1 MPGPGDEMAAGAG
14 GRAWMRASDADREQ
28 VIDVLKTAF
37 VEGRLAKDELD
48 LRVGQV
54 LASRTYADLGALT
67 ADIPTG
73 PVRAPSPNPARKPA
87 GVPLAVRG
95 AVGLMCAGA
104 VLTLADVVTVLVTLG
119 GVRWAAAHD
128 FGAGQWPIVMLT
140 QVDFWLVS
148 APIGA
153 GVWLWLAWANGR
165 GYHWARPAFA
175 AFFGLL
181 TIVLFVGLGGD
192 RLPYTW
198 RDVIATTVL
207 WLVGLVAVLL
217 IFSQTASQYYQ
228 RRAATRAATPA
239 NGTGR

>member
-1 MPGPGDEMAAGAG
+1 
-14 GRAWMRASDADREQ
+14 MRASHADREQ
-28 VIDVLKTAF
+28 VVDMLKVAF
-37 VEGRLAKDELD
+37 VQGRLAKDEFD

-67 ADIPTG
+67 ADIPAG
-73 PVRAPSPNPARKPA
+73 PVRAPSPGPARKPA
-87 GVPLAVRG
+87 SVPKPTAVRA
-95 AVGLMCAGA
+95 AVGLMCLGA

-119 GVRWAAAHD
+119 GVRSAAAND

-140 QVDFWLVS
+140 QVDFWLAS

-165 GYHWARPAFA
+165 GYPWARPAFV

-181 TIVLFVGLGGD
+181 TIVPFFGLGED

-207 WLVGLVAVLL
+207 WLAGLVVMLL
-217 IFSQTASQYYQ
+217 LFSEPASQYYQ
-228 RRAATRAATPA
+228 RRAAARAATPA

>member
-1 MPGPGDEMAAGAG
+1 MGA
-14 GRAWMRASDADREQ
+14 SHADREQ
-28 VIDVLKTAF
+28 VIDMLKTAF
-37 VEGRLAKDELD
+37 VQGRLAKDELD

-54 LASRTYADLGALT
+54 LASRTHADLGALT

-87 GVPLAVRG
+87 GVPMAVRG

-228 RRAATRAATPA
+228 RRAPTRAATPA

>member
-1 MPGPGDEMAAGAG
+1 
-14 GRAWMRASDADREQ
+14 MRASHADREQ

-37 VEGRLAKDELD
+37 VQGQLAKDELD

-67 ADIPTG
+67 ADIPAG
-73 PVRAPSPNPARKPA
+73 PVRAQSPTPAGKPA
-87 GVPLAVRG
+87 SVPKPTAVR
-95 AVGLMCAGA
+95 AAIGLMCAGA

-128 FGAGQWPIVMLT
+128 IGAGQWPIVMLT
-140 QVDFWLVS
+140 QADFWLAS

-153 GVWLWLAWANGR
+153 GVWLWLAWANGQ

-181 TIVLFVGLGGD
+181 TIVPLFGLGGD
-192 RLPYTW
+192 ALPYTW

-207 WLVGLVAVLL
+207 WLVGLAAMLL
-217 IFSQTASQYYQ
+217 LFSETARSYSQ
-228 RRAATRAATPA
+228 RRAATPA

>member
-1 MPGPGDEMAAGAG
+1 MPGPGDEIARGAG
-14 GRAWMRASDADREQ
+14 GRARMRASHADREQ
-28 VIDVLKTAF
+28 VIDMLKTAF
-37 VEGRLAKDELD
+37 VQGRLAKDELD

-175 AFFGLL
+175 AFFCVL
-181 TIVLFVGLGGD
+181 TIVTFFGLGQAGGED
-192 RLPYTW
+192 ALPHTLP
-198 RDVIATTVL
+198 DVIATAVL
-207 WLVGLVAVLL
+207 WLAGLAAGVLIL
-217 IFSQTASQYYQ
+217 SDTAGPHYQ
-228 RRAATRAATPA
+228 QERAQR
-239 NGTGR
+239 